1 MRKDNPIN
9 KENAFSESPTPSES
23 WIKKSESARIE
34 ILNNKL
40 NTSDKYK
47 NFQALKASSNGHMV
61 LTTDLIINAA
71 NRGVLL
77 IEIEQF
83 LKDEVDDGL
92 TLWLEAIGDKSKL
105 RALRGIKI
113 ND

>member
-1 MRKDNPIN
+1 MEKNNLIN
-9 KENAFSESPTPSES
+9 IENAMSDSPTPNES
-23 WIKKSESARIE
+23 WIKKSESERIE

-40 NTSDKYK
+40 NTNDKYK
-47 NFQALKASSNGHMV
+47 DFQVLKASSNGHMV

-71 NRGVLL
+71 NRGVFLL
-77 IEIEQF
+77 ELEQF
-83 LKDEVDDGL
+83 LKDEVDNGL
-92 TLWLEAIGDKSKL
+92 TLWLEAVGDKSKL